1 MSQIYDRIRYV
12 APINAT
18 RQVSFIDA
26 YRLLWKRWN
35 DFRGRSSRQEYWKV
49 TLDNI
54 VIIIALTVLDLL
66 LGMNGV
72 LTNIYGLAILVP
84 ALALLVRRLHDANHS
99 GKWAVLPV
107 IVMVLG
113 LLFAFV
119 GASVVIGTIFLVLSL
134 PSLAIDIVLLVFACQ
149 RSAPDNAYGA
159 EPV

>member
-12 APINAT
+12 APISAT
-18 RQVSFIDA
+18 RQVSFVDA

-66 LGMNGV
+66 LGINGV

-99 GKWAVLPV
+99 GKWAILPV
-107 IVMVLG
+107 VVMALG

-149 RSAPDNAYGA
+149 RSAPDNAYGS